1 MKIVKPLTLGLLHKT
16 YRLAGVNRMVVTVLG
31 FFELDAPPQPRL
43 LMEPAQW
50 GRVMKLLPTGQ
61 ALDEAMPKSAA
72 EALVIGDACAP
83 GGVPVP
89 SLPVRLQVGDGGNA
103 IDKRLMVYG
112 DRQWRYGVLPLF
124 AIDPPAPFTTLP
136 LDYAHSFGGPGCDA
150 NPAGRGYDSN
160 RLAALVGANQ
170 GVMPNV
176 EYADT
181 PVNCHTRIFQP
192 ASPGPMP
199 IDWQPR
205 KRHAG
210 TYDQKW
216 LANDYPGLARDMDWR
231 LYNQAA
237 EDQRIYGWWQG
248 GERYRLE
255 GMHAQKPV
263 MQGRLPAQRVR
274 AFALNVGAAPG
285 ALREVDLVMDTVW
298 FLPGVSLGVAAWR
311 GQLEVADS
319 DGLDVQALMM
329 AYEGADEPVRPLAH
343 YAQVMALR
351 MDPATAPL
359 HAFNDAQLAPA
370 VVHATAAPPDTT
382 AAQERIDEVVKTF
395 WQQSGLTPPPDYQPP
410 KARAPLLQPPSAA
423 AIASG
428 DMDLTDLM
436 AQAQALGDKA
446 KADAAVKRAEL
457 AQQLQDL
464 EETLGTAAPVKA
476 EEAAKAPPAWSDVLA
491 RADGSADQLTLDAL
505 ALALPA
511 TPDAATPDP
520 LAQVRTALAL
530 KSKARHASPV
540 PVAPAQPLQP
550 DVAAQLGRQ
559 VLAWVAAGVPLTGRD
574 LAGVDLRG
582 AVLAGLDLTGCLL
595 EYADL
600 RGADLRGCT
609 LPGAVLTQARLDDAR
624 LGGAMLDN
632 ANLCTSHAPRA
643 SLAQASLRGVR
654 ASGAQWQHANGAGA
668 NLSAAVLDA
677 QADLTGACFDGAVL
691 EGTVL
696 SEAVVTASSWR
707 GARASK
713 CVAWKMQ
720 ARGADFSQSQWQRSA
735 VIGADLSAS
744 RWQGAQLTQVQGGST
759 DWSGADLSGLRAQRS
774 SWPQG
779 QLAGVNLSGAL
790 LSQCDLSRADLQ
802 GATLDDGCF
811 TRSLFMQ
818 ARLGASS
825 ARRADFF
832 QALLRK
838 ADFHS
843 ADLREASLYQAELS
857 EICLTGARTDG
868 VRLDVQRRLP

>member
-1 MKIVKPLTLGLLHKT
+1 MKIIKPLTLGLLHKT

-31 FFELDAPPQPRL
+31 FFELDAPSQPRL
-43 LMEPAQW
+43 LVEATQW

-61 ALDEAMPKSAA
+61 ALDEAMPKAAA
-72 EALVIGDACAP
+72 EALVLGDACAP
-83 GGVPVP
+83 GGVPVR
-89 SLPVRLQVGDGGNA
+89 SLPVRLQAGEGTNA

-124 AIDPPAPFTTLP
+124 AIDPPAPFTTMP
-136 LDYAHSFGGPGCDA
+136 LDWAHSFGGPGCNA
-150 NPAGRGYDSN
+150 NPVGRGYDGN

-170 GVMPNV
+170 GAMPNV
-176 EYADT
+176 EYAGT

-192 ASPGPMP
+192 ASPAPMP

-216 LANDYPGLARDMDWR
+216 LANDYPGLARDLDWR
-231 LYNQAA
+231 LYNQASV
-237 EDQRIYGWWQG
+237 DQRISGWWHG
-248 GERYRLE
+248 GEPYRLE
-255 GMHAQKPV
+255 GMHPQKPV
-263 MQGRLPAQRVR
+263 LQGRLPAQRVR
-274 AFALNVGAAPG
+274 AFALNAGAAPE
-285 ALREVDLVMDTVW
+285 ALREVTLVMDTVW
-298 FLPGVSLGVAAWR
+298 FLPGVSLGIAAWR
-311 GQLEVADS
+311 GQIEVADS
-319 DGLDVQALMM
+319 DGLDVQALMI
-329 AYEGADEPVRPLAH
+329 AYEGADEPARPLAH

-370 VVHATAAPPDTT
+370 VVHAPAPPPDTA
-382 AAQERIDEVVKTF
+382 AAQARIDEVTQAF
-395 WQQSGLTPPPDYQPP
+395 WAQSGLTPPPDDQPP
-410 KARAPLLQPPSAA
+410 KARPPLLQPPSAA

-446 KADAAVKRAEL
+446 KADAVAKQALL

-464 EETLGTAAPVKA
+464 KEAQGSAAPA
-476 EEAAKAPPAWSDVLA
+476 LSAPAAPAWADVLA
-491 RADGSADQLTLDAL
+491 RADGSADQRTLDAL
-505 ALALPA
+505 ALAVPGPA
-511 TPDAATPDP
+511 GTAAADP
-520 LAQVRTALAL
+520 LAQARAALAL
-530 KSKARHASPV
+530 KAKARRASPV
-540 PVAPAQPLQP
+540 PVAPAQPLAP

-559 VLAWVAAGVPLTGRD
+559 VLAWVAAGVPLAGRD
-574 LAGVDLRG
+574 LAGADLRG
-582 AVLAGLDLTGCLL
+582 AVLAGLDLSGCQL

-600 RGADLRGCT
+600 RDADLRGCT
-609 LPGAVLTQARLDDAR
+609 LRDAVLTQARLDDAR
-624 LGGAMLDN
+624 LGGAVLDN
-632 ANLCTSHAPRA
+632 ANLCASQAPRA

-654 ASGAQWQHANGAGA
+654 ASGAQWQHANGRGA
-668 NLSAAVLDA
+668 DLSGAVLDA
-677 QADLTGACFDGAVL
+677 LADLTGACFDGAVL

-696 SEAVVTASSWR
+696 SEAVVTASRWR
-707 GARASK
+707 GASASQ

-720 ARGADFSQSQWQRSA
+720 ASAADFSNSQWQRSA
-735 VIGADLSAS
+735 VIGADLSGS
-744 RWQGAQLTQVQGGST
+744 RWQGARLTQVQGGST
-759 DWSGADLSGLRAQRS
+759 NWTGADLSGLRAQRS

-818 ARLGASS
+818 ARLGRSS

-838 ADFHS
+838 ADFQG
-843 ADLREASLYQAELS
+843 ADLREASLYEAELT
-857 EICLTGARTDG
+857 EIRLTDARTDG
-868 VRLDVQRRLP
+868 VRLDAQRRLP